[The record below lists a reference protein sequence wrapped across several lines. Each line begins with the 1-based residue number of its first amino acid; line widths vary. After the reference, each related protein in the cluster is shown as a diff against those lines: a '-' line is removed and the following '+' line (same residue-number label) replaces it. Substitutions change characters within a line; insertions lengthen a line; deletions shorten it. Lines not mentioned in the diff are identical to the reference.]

1 MSTPHEEPGTTL
13 DSERLAGSLFNATKV
28 HMHHASS
35 ARELCGVSMRDPR
48 ASARKLSVRKGL
60 GVQLPFEGGGGGGA
74 ALPKLPTRPPNRVLR
89 SRNSMSNIGV
99 KARGVL
105 QFQAREELEAAEA
118 ALMGLERARR
128 IKNTRKLLVTLVRCS
143 GCDKGD
149 EDAARLDPRREG
161 SSSSSSSS
169 SSGSGS
175 GSGSGSN
182 MNSNSNS
189 TDTKGSNGSNGS
201 PAIAGG
207 TPQRENSEYLRV
219 KLAWESHIMED
230 DDDDQEALVNRAFSE
245 KVAEDVARSAG
256 FIPCCPRSNFA
267 TRCYG
272 RRGCSNGGGIN
283 AGGGSGAA
291 SSGAPRVGGPQP
303 PPQQP
308 SRPGGRKRE
317 IQPSSSTPN
326 FRTLAHVAL
335 AHPSCTHPTQIQCPS
350 SHCAEKRVTRPKH
363 VRLSFAPPHLR

>member
-13 DSERLAGSLFNATKV
+13 DSERLAGSLFDATKV

-60 GVQLPFEGGGGGGA
+60 GVQLPFAGGGEGGT
-74 ALPKLPTRPPNRVLR
+74 ALPSKLPTRPPNRVLR

-105 QFQAREELEAAEA
+105 HIQAREELEAAEA

-143 GCDKGD
+143 GCDRGD
-149 EDAARLDPRREG
+149 EDAVRQDPRRQG

-169 SSGSGS
+169 GRRSGSGS
-175 GSGSGSN
+175 GSG
-182 MNSNSNS
+182 SNS

-207 TPQRENSEYLRV
+207 TPQRENSAYLRV

-283 AGGGSGAA
+283 AGGGRGAA

-308 SRPGGRKRE
+308 SRKRE
-317 IQPSSSTPN
+317 IQPSSSTLPN
-326 FRTLAHVAL
+326 FRTW
-335 AHPSCTHPTQIQCPS
+335 PIWP
-350 SHCAEKRVTRPKH
+350 
-363 VRLSFAPPHLR
+363 